1 MKRATV
7 IVALGFLGLLASAP
21 AAPAA
26 PTEAVR
32 GVALGL
38 FATDPDWDYGP
49 MIRELRARGATD
61 VLVVVQLSQHDRFAS
76 DLALVPGHA
85 PSASALRRTI
95 RQARAAGLRVALMP
109 IVHLRVREPHE
120 WRGTLA
126 PADGVDTW
134 FARYA
139 DVVLPLAELAR
150 REGVARFVVGSE
162 LSSLEPFEA
171 RWRAL
176 IDDVRARFDGPLLY
190 STNWDRLEPQSDEPA
205 VVAFWDALDEV
216 GLTAYFPLSDRDETP
231 SEEAIARAWVAP
243 KRTIAAFAGRVGRPV
258 VFTEVGYP
266 SRVGA
271 ARAPWD
277 DGPRGDGPRGDGP
290 PGDGPRVDLEQQRR
304 LVAGFCDVFASTG
317 EVRGFYAWNWFG
329 VGGARDP
336 GFTLR
341 GKPAATELERCF
353 ARWLDAPQADGLE
366 GR

>member
-1 MKRATV
+1 MKRAA
-7 IVALGFLGLLASAP
+7 IIGALGVLGLLASAT

-38 FATDPDWDYGP
+38 FATDRDWDYGP

-61 VLVVVQLSQHDRFAS
+61 VLVVVQVSQHDRFAS
-76 DLALVPGHA
+76 DLAFVPGHA
-85 PSASALRRTI
+85 PSAAALTRTI

-120 WRGTLA
+120 WRGILA

-139 DVVLPLAELAR
+139 DVVLPLAELAH

-176 IDDVRARFDGPLLY
+176 IAALRARFDGSLLY
-190 STNWDRLEPQSDEPA
+190 STNWDRLAPA
-205 VVAFWDALDEV
+205 ADAPAPVAFWDALDEV
-216 GLTAYFPLSDRDETP
+216 GVTAYFPLSDRDEAPT
-231 SEEAIARAWVAP
+231 EDAIARAWVAP
-243 KRTIAAFAGRVGRPV
+243 KREIAAFAARVGRPV

-277 DGPRGDGPRGDGP
+277 DGPRGDGLLDTPQ
-290 PGDGPRVDLEQQRR
+290 VDLEQQRR
-304 LVAGFCDVFASTG
+304 LVAGFCDAFAPRG

-329 VGGARDP
+329 VGGARDS

-341 GKPAATELERCF
+341 GKPAAAELERCF
-353 ARWLDAPQADGLE
+353 ARWPDAPRGDGWE
-366 GR
+366 ER